1 MKIKTSI
8 TLDAELMKNIDEE
21 LGVKTNK
28 SQFIEEAVREY
39 IERRIRK
46 KRDLADLEILNKNAA
61 KLNKEAED
69 VLSYQADL

>member
-1 MKIKTSI
+1 MKIKTSV
-8 TLDAELMKNIDEE
+8 TLDSELMKNIDEE
-21 LGVKTNK
+21 FGGKTNK

-39 IERRIRK
+39 IERRVHR
-46 KRDLADLEILNKNAA
+46 KRDLADLEILNKKSA

>member
-8 TLDAELMKNIDEE
+8 TLDEALMKSIDKEF
-21 LGVKTNK
+21 GNRINK

-39 IERRIRK
+39 IERRAHR
-46 KRDLADLEILNKNAA
+46 KRDLADLDILNKKAD
-61 KLNKEAED
+61 KLNKEAAD

>member
-21 LGVKTNK
+21 FGAKINK

-39 IERRIRK
+39 IERRAHRN
-46 KRDLADLEILNKNAA
+46 RDLADLEILNKKAA